1 LRDEVATPSSIPEPI
16 MQQMRILAQN
26 FGKQTDQLNR
36 TTEELEKA
44 NETLVKYREKVR
56 AARGGRLFR

>member
-1 LRDEVATPSSIPEPI
+1 
-16 MQQMRILAQN
+16 MRILAQN